1 MRSTLLALAL
11 GSALLL
17 GAPHGLAAPPGP
29 TTAAM
34 VLPELGV
41 TEAHL
46 EPEYWTGALAD
57 ATTELV
63 DRDTI
68 DTQNARLFDRDRSM
82 YRLDELPASLPGSQV
97 SDWIE
102 RLASFPPEV
111 ERWDVE
117 GDRVPDATFAALR
130 EALALDAIPDQAPVR
145 FGLVVQRADLRAL
158 PTAERMFSRPGDTDI
173 DRLQESALFPG
184 TPVAVVHAS
193 AGGDW
198 LFVASPRYAAW
209 IEADAVAIGERQEV
223 LDHAAAAPYRIITGG
238 VEHTVY
244 TREEPRVSGL
254 QLDMGLKLPLATDL
268 PPGPVNGQHPYT
280 AHVLRMP
287 VRNADGSLAFAPALL
302 PRRADSSADYLPLTA
317 GNIIDQS
324 FKFLGERYGW
334 GHAYGTRD
342 CSGFVSEVYRSM
354 GLQLPRNTSAQAV
367 SPALSHWRFG
377 EEHDRAAR
385 TAAVAQLQV
394 GDLVYIPG
402 HVMMVIGEV
411 DGEPWVIHDVHGGG
425 YLDASGEP
433 GSLMLNGVSVTPL
446 LALKSGRDSDYADR
460 MTSIVRPAG
469 TLPAR
474 PAAGH

>member
-1 MRSTLLALAL
+1 MRLSLLALAL
-11 GSALLL
+11 GGALVLAVP
-17 GAPHGLAAPPGP
+17 GAAARDYD
-29 TTAAM
+29 TTRAGTP

-41 TEAHL
+41 ADVHL
-46 EPEYWTGALAD
+46 EPGYWTAQLAD
-57 ATTELV
+57 RAAELMP
-63 DRDTI
+63 RSGI
-68 DTQNARLFDRDRSM
+68 EAQNARLFGQDPSM
-82 YRLDELPASLPGSQV
+82 YRLDQLPDALPGERV
-97 SDWIE
+97 RGLVE
-102 RLASFPPEV
+102 RLASFPPDI
-111 ERWDVE
+111 ERWDV
-117 GDRVPDATFAALR
+117 GGNPVPAATFDLLR
-130 EALALDAIPDQAPVR
+130 GELALDAVADQVPLR

-184 TPVAVVHAS
+184 TPVAVAHAS

-198 LFVASPRYAAW
+198 LFVISPRYAAW
-209 IEADAVAIGERQEV
+209 IQADAVATGARGDV
-223 LDHAAAAPYRIITGG
+223 LAHAAATPYRIITGG
-238 VEHTVY
+238 VERTVF
-244 TREEPRVSGL
+244 TREEPRVSNL
-254 QLDMGLKLPLATDL
+254 QLDMGLRLPLEQDL

-287 VRNADGSLAFAPALL
+287 VREPDGSLAFSPALL
-302 PRRADSSADYLPLTA
+302 PKRADSSADYLPLTA
-317 GNIIDQS
+317 GNIIDQG

-367 SPALSHWRFG
+367 SPALEHWRFG

-385 TAAVAQLQV
+385 LAAVAELQV

-402 HVMMVIGEV
+402 HVLMVIGHV
-411 DGEPWVIHDVHGGG
+411 DGEPWVIHDIHGGSHV
-425 YLDASGEP
+425 DASGDAHT
-433 GSLMLNGVSVTPL
+433 LMLNGVSVTPL
-446 LALKSGRDSDYADR
+446 ALRIGPDRDYLDR

-469 TLPAR
+469 ALPAR